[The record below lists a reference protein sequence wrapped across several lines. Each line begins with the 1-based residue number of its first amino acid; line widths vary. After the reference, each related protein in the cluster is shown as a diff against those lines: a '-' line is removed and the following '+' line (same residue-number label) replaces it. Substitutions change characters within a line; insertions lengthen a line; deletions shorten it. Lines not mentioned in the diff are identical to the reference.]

1 MDKRESRKKPQ
12 DSLMKHVSLQQ
23 SFEIAQNEN
32 GQKRIQKK
40 NSNSPMKNENYLYNF
55 ESHNPFIKKMKII
68 ANKERVWN
76 KPTLVDESPM
86 HIWF

>member
-1 MDKRESRKKPQ
+1 MDKRESRKKTQ
-12 DSLMKHVSLQQ
+12 
-23 SFEIAQNEN
+23 
-32 GQKRIQKK
+32 
-40 NSNSPMKNENYLYNF
+40 NSPMKNENYLYNF